1 MMIHLL
7 SIFFALVVSG
17 ANDVA
22 AVAAKDTAKS
32 ETRAI
37 ALSDLLFI
45 IIGLSKLKKGLS
57 K

>member
-1 MMIHLL
+1 MIHAL
-7 SIFFALVVSG
+7 SIFFALVSCG

-45 IIGLSKLKKGLS
+45 ILVLSFNKKV
-57 K
+57 

>member
-1 MMIHLL
+1 LIQLL

-22 AVAAKDTAKS
+22 AVAAKDTVKS

-37 ALSDLLFI
+37 ALSDLLFMVF
-45 IIGLSKLKKGLS
+45 GLSN
-57 K
+57 

>member
-1 MMIHLL
+1 LIHLL

-37 ALSDLLFI
+37 ALSDLLFMVF
-45 IIGLSKLKKGLS
+45 GLSN
-57 K
+57 

>member
-1 MMIHLL
+1 MIQSFLISL
-7 SIFFALVVSG
+7 PFVSSG

-32 ETRAI
+32 ETRAM

-45 IIGLSKLKKGLS
+45 VFGLSN
-57 K
+57 